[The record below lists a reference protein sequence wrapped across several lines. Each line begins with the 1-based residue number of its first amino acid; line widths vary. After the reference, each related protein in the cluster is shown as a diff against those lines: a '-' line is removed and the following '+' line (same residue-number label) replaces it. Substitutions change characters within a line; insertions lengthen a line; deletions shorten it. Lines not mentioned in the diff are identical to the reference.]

1 MDISERIQRVVE
13 RLPAPLQ
20 IEALDFIEYLLAKAE
35 REAMQERKDWSD
47 LSLNLAMRGMEDE
60 ETPLYTMSD
69 LKVVF

>member
-1 MDISERIQRVVE
+1 MDISERIQQVVE

-35 REAMQERKDWSD
+35 REAIQERKDWSD

-69 LKVVF
+69 LKLVF

>member
-1 MDISERIQRVVE
+1 MDISERIQQVVE

-35 REAMQERKDWSD
+35 REAIQERKDWSD

>member
-1 MDISERIQRVVE
+1 MGISERIQQYVD

-35 REAMQERKDWSD
+35 RDAIQEGKDWSD
-47 LSLNLAMRGMEDE
+47 LSLSLAMRGMEDE